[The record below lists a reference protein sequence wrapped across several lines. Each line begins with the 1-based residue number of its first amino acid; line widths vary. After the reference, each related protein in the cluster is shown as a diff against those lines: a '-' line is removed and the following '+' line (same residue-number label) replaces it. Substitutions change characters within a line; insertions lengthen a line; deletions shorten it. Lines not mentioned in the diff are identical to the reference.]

1 MNVVF
6 VPVTLYSM
14 VKGINDEFICWFYS
28 WSNLSIIDESL
39 FPNIFSLKLNLMDSS
54 LMDKGNAHT
63 KFELS
68 IVLETT

>member
-1 MNVVF
+1 M
-6 VPVTLYSM
+6 LYSM
-14 VKGINDEFICWFYS
+14 IKGIHGQFICWFYS
-28 WSNLSIIDESL
+28 WSNLSILDESL
-39 FPNIFSLKLNLMDSS
+39 FPIIFNLKLNLMDGL